1 MVVGPFRQSM
11 KAIALPMV
19 LLMLTATLAGCTGGD
34 PDGGDGTDGIDA
46 ETLQGMIEAGLQDFM
61 NNTTVEIT
69 TNYYTN
75 ETSTTTNNV
84 NGSGGDSTSSLHALS
99 GTDPGESSSLF
110 SFPNYYNSLTL
121 LVREDAYPAADAGNS
136 SSALNGAAI
145 CVGIGTIT
153 ENNIVDWFSSMG
165 ISFTSVP
172 VADAA
177 EATAKFID
185 GSCDAFAGGMS
196 AMIDK
201 KLQLDGDGSMNGVD
215 IWLTNPLGVVGIG
228 MPINSSADDWS
239 ILNLTIE
246 QEFGVSSHLLAAHGE
261 VTVTGTCITNCTG
274 QSAVIYHTY
283 VFSTGGSEFNN
294 MTTTNG
300 NIDFSNTCEDMPN
313 FDSWWGDFGPPGLEC
328 ELDITMFAATSL
340 TAVHWWDYGITSF
353 DDYEFAWSDWSYY
366 VLWQSTAVTMHE

>member
-84 NGSGGDSTSSLHALS
+84 NGSGGVSTSSLHALS
-99 GTDPGESSSLF
+99 GTDPGESSLDISYGEYDTDLA
-110 SFPNYYNSLTL
+110 L
-121 LVREDAYPAADAGNS
+121 LVREDAFPEASAGNS
-136 SSALNGAAI
+136 AGGLDGVNI

-153 ENNIVDWFSSMG
+153 EGNLVDWFSPRG
-165 ISFTSVP
+165 IAFTSVP
-172 VADAA
+172 VADTA

-185 GSCDAFAGGMS
+185 GSCDAMPGPLTL
-196 AMIDK
+196 
-201 KLQLDGDGSMNGVD
+201 LQDMRIQLVGDGSMGGVD
-215 IWLTNPLGVVGIG
+215 IWITNPMIG
-228 MPINSSADDWS
+228 TSVSTFDFSRSGWS
-239 ILNLTIE
+239 VLNLTIE
-246 QEFGVSSHLLAAHGE
+246 QEFGTSSYLLAVHSE
-261 VTVTGTCITNCTG
+261 ITLTGTCISNCTD
-274 QSAVIYHTY
+274 QSAIILQTY
-283 VFSTGGSEFNN
+283 VFSTERFEANYSTSSGG
-294 MTTTNG
+294 
-300 NIDFSNTCEDMPN
+300 IDFSNTCEGLTN
-313 FDSWWGDFGPPGLEC
+313 LDSWPGYFGPPGLEC
-328 ELDITMFAATSL
+328 ELDMTMFASL
-340 TAVHWWDYGITSF
+340 NAAHWWEYNVTSF